1 MAQTRNNGNR
11 KFTIFAILL
20 LPRIKTVADPS
31 SLTPKALF
39 LSDVSYAYAI
49 PNPKAD
55 PTKAA
60 PDPTKAALW
69 PDLDANAYVRSLVEM
84 AAKKGCDIPR

>member
-11 KFTIFAILL
+11 KFTIFAIQL

-55 PTKAA
+55 PTN
-60 PDPTKAALW
+60 TVLW

>member
-55 PTKAA
+55 PTK
-60 PDPTKAALW
+60 DPTPDSRTAAHYEQ
-69 PDLDANAYVRSLVEM
+69 N
-84 AAKKGCDIPR
+84 